1 MKPRM
6 GLPAHWVL
14 NQERLENPLQAEA
27 VSCKGPGTRRVQE
40 QALFIT
46 GCTQEETQQ
55 RLILARR
62 ACREVVGVVL
72 VIQTHSPWQM
82 SR

>member
-14 NQERLENPLQAEA
+14 NQERLENPQQAEA
-27 VSCKGPGTRRVQE
+27 VSCKGPGTRWVQE
-40 QALFIT
+40 QALFIS
-46 GCTQEETQQ
+46 GCAQEETQ

-62 ACREVVGVVL
+62 ACRKVVGVVL